1 MADLKQ
7 LKLLQELA
15 NSRHDEATLELAK
28 ARQALAAARQQRMV
42 LANYNGDYQQRF
54 GHEVAGGMQGDMMRN
69 YQSFISSVGRAIA
82 QQDTEIIRREAAQ
95 RSAED
100 HWHETRRNLES
111 FRSLQAREMHKARVQ
126 EDSKRQKADDEY
138 AQRNAYYGMRT
149 AI

>member
-1 MADLKQ
+1 
-7 LKLLQELA
+7 
-15 NSRHDEATLELAK
+15 
-28 ARQALAAARQQRMV
+28 
-42 LANYNGDYQQRF
+42 
-54 GHEVAGGMQGDMMRN
+54 MMRN

-95 RSAED
+95 RKAED

-111 FRSLQAREMHKARVQ
+111 FRSLQAREMQKVRVQ
-126 EDSKRQKADDEY
+126 EDSRRQKADDEY

>member
-15 NSRHDEATLELAK
+15 NTRHDDATLELAK

-54 GHEVAGGMQGDMMRN
+54 GHEVASGMHGDMMRN

-95 RSAED
+95 RAAED

-111 FRSLQAREMHKARVQ
+111 FRSLQAREMVKVRVQ

>member
-7 LKLLQELA
+7 LRLLQDLA
-15 NSRHDEATLELAK
+15 NTRHDDATRELAK

-54 GHEVAGGMQGDMMRN
+54 GNDLSGGMQGDMVRN
-69 YQSFISSVGRAIA
+69 YQNFISSVGRAIA
-82 QQDTEIIRREAAQ
+82 QQDLEIIKRESAQ
-95 RSAED
+95 SSAEAN
-100 HWHETRRNLES
+100 WHETRRNLES
-111 FRSLQAREMHKARVQ
+111 FRSLSAREHVKLRAVEESR
-126 EDSKRQKADDEY
+126 RQKADDEF